1 MHDSPKVWLQYD
13 QAALDAAYDQRAWC
27 PDMPDWLARYRAET
41 EAARAALRPQAL
53 SYGPHLL
60 DLYPAQGAR
69 RGLHLHLHGGAWR
82 ANTRDDAGF
91 VAPALCAAGFEVAV
105 PDFSL
110 LPAKCLPQVVA
121 ELRACVGFLAPHGP
135 IHLSGHSSGAHLA
148 AVLATELPFASVTL
162 VSGAYDLEP
171 VLLSARRDYV
181 HLSAEEAHALSPI
194 RHAARIAAP
203 VLIAWGTAESPEFIR
218 QGEAMATATG
228 ARRFVLQGAHHFAT
242 PCALSSGPL
251 HDALVALA
259 GQGTP

>member
-1 MHDSPKVWLQYD
+1 MSAAPKVWLHYD

-27 PDMPDWLARYRAET
+27 TEAPAWLARYKADT
-41 EAARAALRPQAL
+41 EAARAALRPETL

-60 DLYPAQGAR
+60 DLYRAPGRR

-91 VAPALCAAGFEVAV
+91 VAPALTTAGFDVAV

-110 LPAKCLPQVVA
+110 LPAKRLPEVV
-121 ELRACVGFLAPHGP
+121 EQLRACVRFLGGQGP
-135 IHLSGHSSGAHLA
+135 LHLSGHSSGAHLA

-181 HLSAEEAHALSPI
+181 QLSPEEARSLSPL
-194 RHAARIAAP
+194 RHAARITAP
-203 VLIAWGTAESPEFIR
+203 LLVAWGTAESPEFIR
-218 QGEAMATATG
+218 QGDAMASATG
-228 ARRFVLQGAHHFAT
+228 ARRFVLEGAHHFAA
-242 PCALSSGPL
+242 PYALTEGPL
-251 HDALVALA
+251 HDALRALA
-259 GQGTP
+259 